1 MLRKFILNLLE
12 NIDKDKFKYI
22 AFGKDQACIKII

>member
-12 NIDKDKFKYI
+12 NIDKDKFNYI
-22 AFGKDQACIKII
+22 ALGKDQACIKII